1 MIRMVP
7 VSGGAIA
14 VVILVALFQVSR
26 PALAGNCLVKTEA
39 FQLVSDTVHWEFV
52 IPAGSEC
59 LQGLRGKSMLIDAVK
74 VVEAPSSGNLAI
86 SGSGFIYKAPAKESD
101 DHFKL
106 QILGENRRM
115 RGSSE
120 VVVDVSVRR

>member
-1 MIRMVP
+1 MIRMIP
-7 VSGGAIA
+7 VSSRAIA
-14 VVILVALFQVSR
+14 IVILAALLHVSG
-26 PALAGNCLVKTEA
+26 PALAGNCLSKAEA
-39 FQLVSDTVHWEFV
+39 FQLTSDTVHWQFM
-52 IPAGSEC
+52 ISSGSEC
-59 LQGLRGKSMLIDAVK
+59 LQGLRGGSMLIDSVK

-86 SGSGFIYKAPAKESD
+86 SGSGFIYKAPANPSD

-120 VVVDVSVRR
+120 VVVDVSVRH

>member
-1 MIRMVP
+1 MSRMVLMLCRVSVVAVAAFVL
-7 VSGGAIA
+7 VSG
-14 VVILVALFQVSR
+14 
-26 PALAGNCLVKTEA
+26 PALAGSCLSKTEA
-39 FQLVSDTVHWEFV
+39 FQLNSDTVHWEFV
-52 IPAGSEC
+52 IPAGLEC

-86 SGSGFIYKAPAKESD
+86 SGSGFIYKAPANPSD